1 MSTETLIELAKH
13 VLKNNYFQF
22 NNRLRKQKR
31 GTAIGTKFAPPYIVI
46 PTKPRNPSLPK
57 TVTCWIC
64 VTVRYD
70 HFEITKNAT
79 LNSKRK
85 PFLWFLV
92 LRDSMNIFMDA
103 NSQ

>member
-1 MSTETLIELAKH
+1 MSTESLIELAKL

-22 NNRLRKQKR
+22 NNRFRKQKR
-31 GTAIGTKFAPPYIVI
+31 GTAIVTKFALPFIVI
-46 PTKPRNPSLPK
+46 LTKPRNPSLPK

-64 VTVRYD
+64 VTVGYD

-79 LNSKRK
+79 PNSKRK
-85 PFLWFLV
+85 LFLFFLM